1 MKKFLLL
8 ILVITACSQKNTK
21 KLTIATAS
29 NMQFAITELV
39 QAFTEQSGIE
49 CETIISSSGK
59 LTAQIMEGAP
69 FDIIV
74 SADMKYPE
82 ELFKNGFTTSKPKIY
97 AYGTLVLW
105 SMENDVEVSI
115 SSLTKNDI
123 KHIAIANPKTA
134 PYGLASIEVLK
145 HYNIIDS
152 LQHKLVY
159 GENISQTNQ
168 FITSKAAEIG
178 FTSKSVVIANKTKG
192 KWVEINSNIYTPI
205 LQGIAVIKN
214 NNNNSKEA
222 KQFYDFMFSSKGKE
236 ILDKF
241 GYSVPE

>member
-82 ELFKNGFTTSKPKIY
+82 ELFKNGFTTSEPKIY

-222 KQFYDFMFSSKGKE
+222 KQFYDFMFSPKGKE